1 VATLI
6 ISDLHLGNGRRHD
19 VLRASD
25 AQAALWQAVHDVD
38 RLVLLG
44 DIVELMSRRAGAA
57 LAAAEPILRDLGRHL
72 QPGAEV
78 IIVPGN
84 HDAPL
89 VRRWALARGAQ
100 LGVAES
106 VPLDASAA
114 LRAVA
119 DWLSPASVRASYP
132 GVWLD
137 GRVWAS
143 HGHYLDRHL
152 APASTVGM
160 LRPDSGTDRR
170 LRRPSDYERSRRR
183 QHERHRRRARR
194 RIRESRRQ
202 RWRERPVGT
211 LAEEIIGLARSGLVP
226 LLPRLAGDAGLARLT
241 AASLDLQMRHAAT
254 RAMLRVV
261 ERLEVEADWVVF
273 GHVHRRGPLPAEAGW
288 PPGAGRLLN
297 TGSWLHEP
305 LLVDGVTPPHPY
317 WPGGGV
323 RLEPGGVPY
332 SVGLLDDGWRAPASS
347 R

>member
-1 VATLI
+1 VATLM
-6 ISDLHLGNGRRHD
+6 ISDLHLGNAHRHD
-19 VLRASD
+19 VLRAAG
-25 AQAALWQAVHDVD
+25 AQAALWEAVHDVD

-57 LAAAEPILRDLGRHL
+57 MAAAEPVLRDLGRQL
-72 QPGAEV
+72 GPGAEV

-100 LGVAES
+100 LGVAEP

-114 LRAVA
+114 LRTMA
-119 DWLSPASVRASYP
+119 DWLSPAAVRASYP

-152 APASTVGM
+152 APASTVGL
-160 LRPDSGTDRR
+160 LRPESAADRT
-170 LRRPSDYERSRRR
+170 LRRPGDYERSRRR
-183 QHERHRRRARR
+183 QRERHRRRTQRR
-194 RIRESRRQ
+194 RRESQ
-202 RWRERPVGT
+202 WDRWRGRPLGT
-211 LAEEIIGLARSGLVP
+211 LAEELIGLARRGLVP
-226 LLPRLAGDAGLARLT
+226 GLPRLVADVGLARLT
-241 AASLDLQMRHAAT
+241 AAGLDLQMRHAAS
-254 RAMLRVV
+254 RAMLRVI
-261 ERLEVEADWVVF
+261 ERLEIDADWVVF

-288 PPGAGRLLN
+288 PPGGSLLN

-305 LLVDGVTPPHPY
+305 LLVDGVLPPHPY
-317 WPGGGV
+317 WPGGAV
-323 RLEPGGVPY
+323 RIEPGGPPR
-332 SVGLLDDGWRAPASS
+332 SVGLLDDGWRSPRAT